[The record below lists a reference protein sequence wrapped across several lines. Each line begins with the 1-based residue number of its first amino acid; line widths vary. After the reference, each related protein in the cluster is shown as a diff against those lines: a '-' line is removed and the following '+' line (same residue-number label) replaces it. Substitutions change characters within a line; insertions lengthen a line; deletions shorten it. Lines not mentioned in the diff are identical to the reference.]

1 MQVDAFVLALAI
13 FFLLSAA
20 IIVPMAMKI
29 VSQRRKLR
37 QSDADQTMAESQHA
51 AAIKALEANHQ
62 IDIGRVRKR
71 LLEPFVAAETAS
83 FRVSLEDDRLS
94 RMLITY
100 HASLEALAH
109 ADSAP
114 ESETAEHISF
124 DAALNR
130 IHRDD
135 RAMVRNA
142 LIDSLS
148 RQRPLN
154 VIFRS
159 IEPDESQK
167 YLGAKGKTIS
177 LNDSGTVEMIGT
189 ISDLTELIESRQTD
203 NANHEIL
210 ESLLDLVPWGIWAVD
225 SDSLITMWNKQMEE
239 LTGILSEKV
248 IGRKNNSTE
257 AGLFKDAICGQN
269 FPDKGP
275 TSFTF
280 KPDQNSGKTFKVIL
294 IPVSGHDATNR
305 QTFGIL
311 QMQQPRVTGPNRSTE
326 MEALGRLTSGVA
338 HDFANLVH
346 VILGYTDILKQDLKD
361 QPIQLDDV
369 GQIHD
374 AGTRAEELVYQLL
387 AFCSKDSLNARDND
401 LNAVID
407 NFTGLLKRIAGDN
420 ITLRFHSDPDIH
432 TTIADTSQIE
442 KILLSLIIRAK
453 ECLPDGGLIAIST
466 KNVTVE
472 EGWLV
477 NESDMIPGDY
487 VKLSVSDNGNCL
499 PSGESAGQEEDE
511 PSLFKSIKEIM
522 SSIGGY
528 LNVHASSD
536 IGTTVSMYFK
546 STSKPGTEQGEVS
559 RTSES
564 GKKTDAAAAPTT
576 RATILV
582 VEDDASVRKLTAKA
596 LKQAGHVVLEA
607 GDGIEAMKV
616 FNQNPDKIDLLITDV
631 IMPGMNG
638 REVCDEIKRIK
649 PDLPVLFCSGYSSDL
664 LENEYMLN
672 IQGLVIQKPYRSAD
686 LLATAAKLVAAGSAS
701 QGNLPI

>member
-1 MQVDAFVLALAI
+1 
-13 FFLLSAA
+13 
-20 IIVPMAMKI
+20 
-29 VSQRRKLR
+29 
-37 QSDADQTMAESQHA
+37 
-51 AAIKALEANHQ
+51 
-62 IDIGRVRKR
+62 
-71 LLEPFVAAETAS
+71 
-83 FRVSLEDDRLS
+83 
-94 RMLITY
+94 MLI
-100 HASLEALAH
+100 
-109 ADSAP
+109 P
-114 ESETAEHISF
+114 
-124 DAALNR
+124 
-130 IHRDD
+130 
-135 RAMVRNA
+135 
-142 LIDSLS
+142 
-148 RQRPLN
+148 
-154 VIFRS
+154 
-159 IEPDESQK
+159 
-167 YLGAKGKTIS
+167 
-177 LNDSGTVEMIGT
+177 
-189 ISDLTELIESRQTD
+189 
-203 NANHEIL
+203 
-210 ESLLDLVPWGIWAVD
+210 
-225 SDSLITMWNKQMEE
+225 
-239 LTGILSEKV
+239 
-248 IGRKNNSTE
+248 
-257 AGLFKDAICGQN
+257 ICGR
-269 FPDKGP
+269 DG
-275 TSFTF
+275 TT
-280 KPDQNSGKTFKVIL
+280 
-294 IPVSGHDATNR
+294 R

-311 QMQQPRVTGPNRSTE
+311 QMQQPKGTGHNRTTE

-374 AGTRAEELVYQLL
+374 AGTRAEELVHQLL

-442 KILLSLIIRAK
+442 KVLLSLIIRAK
-453 ECLPDGGLIAIST
+453 ESLPDGGLIAIST

-499 PSGESAGQEEDE
+499 PSGEDAGQEESE
-511 PSLFKSIKEIM
+511 QSLFKSIKEIM
-522 SSIGGY
+522 SLMGGY
-528 LNVHASSD
+528 INVHASSD
-536 IGTTVSMYFK
+536 IGTTVSLYFK
-546 STSKPGTEQGEVS
+546 STSKPDIQKADTGRASEPGKRTEATPAS
-559 RTSES
+559 T
-564 GKKTDAAAAPTT
+564 A

-596 LKQAGHVVLEA
+596 LKQAGHIVLEA
-607 GDGIEAMKV
+607 GDGIEALKV
-616 FNQNPDKIDLLITDV
+616 FNLNPHTIDLLITDV

-701 QGNLPI
+701 SGNLPI